1 MSHKRPV
8 SDRSTPTQLFAT
20 ATIELMIEQQVANT
34 LATYEANWN
43 NASEQSRIRSNNH
56 RNNSYVPRSKYDT
69 N

>member
-34 LATYEANWN
+34 LGHL
-43 NASEQSRIRSNNH
+43 QSQ
-56 RNNSYVPRSKYDT
+56 
-69 N
+69 